1 MIPLLIILL
10 SYLNDSNHFMVM
22 VMFVVEEEEELT
34 SRALLTFNTQPG
46 VIGLFSSIICGQALE
61 HGRILGGK
69 FLNVQ

>member
-1 MIPLLIILL
+1 
-10 SYLNDSNHFMVM
+10 MVM

-69 FLNVQ
+69 FLNVQWIIRLIEKVSKTRYQWL